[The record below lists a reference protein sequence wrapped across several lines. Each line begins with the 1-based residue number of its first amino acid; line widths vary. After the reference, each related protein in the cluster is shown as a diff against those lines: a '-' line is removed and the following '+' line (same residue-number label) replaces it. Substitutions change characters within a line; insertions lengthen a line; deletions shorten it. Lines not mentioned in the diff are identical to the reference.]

1 MRGIVV
7 AVALAVSLFA
17 PPRVVEA
24 QSATKVF
31 RVVELNPIPS
41 AGQGAPQKVFRQT
54 LRDLGYVQG
63 KSILVEDRFAAGS
76 EARLREDAA
85 EAVRLKADVIL
96 AVSSAAVRAAANA
109 TTTIPIV
116 AVDLESDPVASGL
129 VSSLAHPGGT

>member
-1 MRGIVV
+1 MRGIVF

-85 EAVRLKADVIL
+85 EAFTTRKVKDVCGPRRAIGP
-96 AVSSAAVRAAANA
+96 AGVPRMPTPPSSSWPRPA
-109 TTTIPIV
+109 TPT
-116 AVDLESDPVASGL
+116 
-129 VSSLAHPGGT
+129 